1 MASKLGEMLVK
12 AQLITEAQ
20 LEEAIRIQR
29 REGGKLGSIV
39 ARQGFCSDQ
48 DIVSFL
54 GMQYGVP
61 AADLDQWPAIESSV
75 IALVPAELAN
85 KHKVLPLQRSGNVLT
100 LAMSDPTDIF
110 AMDDVRFHTGYN
122 IDPVVSSEMGLT
134 RAIERYYGGSSSLRL
149 REDQPRR
156 TQQANR
162 TTQLPGPEPG
172 SMNFNKAAF
181 DEAAEEAL
189 DLKGLEEELE
199 GTETEYEN
207 FQDDEENI
215 NANALLRGSEEAP
228 VVRLVNMV
236 LIDAIRKGAS
246 DIHIEPYEKHY
257 RIRFRIDGLL
267 QEVMRPNIKLKDPV
281 TSRVKILA
289 KLNIAEKRLPQDGR
303 IKLRVNLGGQAKV
316 IDYRVSVLP
325 TLFGEKIVLRLLDS
339 DQLMLDLTK
348 LGFEAESLGQ
358 WDRQISKPYGMILVT
373 GPTGSGKTN
382 TLYSSI
388 AKLNQVDVNIMTAE
402 DPVEFNFAGIN
413 QVQMKEQIGLNFAA
427 ALRSFLRQDPN
438 IILVGEIRDFET
450 AEIAIKASLTGHLVL
465 STLHTNDAPS
475 TISRLMNMGVE
486 PFLVATSVN
495 IICAQRLVR
504 RICAKCKQPD
514 PHQPPVEALLKVGF
528 TEEEV
533 SRGITVMKGMGC
545 DVCNKRGYK
554 GRVGLYEVLEMSET
568 MRDMI
573 LTGASAIE
581 LREQAVKEGMITL
594 RRSGCRKVLD
604 GVSTIEEIIRETVL

>member
-1 MASKLGEMLVK
+1 MLVK
-12 AQLITEAQ
+12 AQLITDAQ
-20 LEEAIRIQR
+20 LDEVMKIQR

-39 ARQGFCSDQ
+39 VRSGFCSDQ

-61 AADLDQWPAIESSV
+61 AADLEQWPPIDAGV
-75 IALVPAELAN
+75 IALIPKDLAQR
-85 KHKVLPLQRSGNVLT
+85 HKVLPLQRTGNVLT

-122 IDPVVSSEMGLT
+122 VDPVVSSEMGLA
-134 RAIERYYGGSSSLRL
+134 RAVEKYYGGASAVRL
-149 REDQPRR
+149 SDGTVARG
-156 TQQANR
+156 TQGAGGGTGPGGA
-162 TTQLPGPEPG
+162 TTTSPGQ
-172 SMNFNKAAF
+172 NF
-181 DEAAEEAL
+181 DAEEEHFDLADLEQEL
-189 DLKGLEEELE
+189 DADAEYDA
-199 GTETEYEN
+199 TE
-207 FQDDEENI
+207 DDEDSVNVGS
-215 NANALLRGSEEAP
+215 LKRGSEDAP
-228 VVRLVNMV
+228 VVKLVNMV
-236 LIDAIRKGAS
+236 LIDAIKRGAS
-246 DIHIEPYEKHY
+246 DIHIEPYEKTY
-257 RIRFRIDGLL
+257 RIRFRIDGILM
-267 QEVMRPNIKLKDPV
+267 EVMRPNLKLKDPL

-289 KLNIAEKRLPQDGR
+289 KLNIAERRLPQDGR
-303 IKLRVNLGGQAKV
+303 IKLRVNMGGKQKV
-316 IDYRVSVLP
+316 IDYRVSILP

-339 DQLMLDLTK
+339 DKLMLDLTK
-348 LGFEAESLGQ
+348 LGFEQESLDR
-358 WDRQISKPYGMILVT
+358 WDRQISKPYGMVLVT

-388 AKLNQVDVNIMTAE
+388 AKLNTVDTNIMTAE
-402 DPVEFNFAGIN
+402 DPVEFNFPGIN

-475 TISRLMNMGVE
+475 TINRLMNMGVE

-504 RICAKCKQPD
+504 RLCSNCKAVD
-514 PHQPPVEALLKVGF
+514 PHQQPPEALYKVGF
-528 TEEEV
+528 TPEEV
-533 SRGITVMKGMGC
+533 ERGITFYKPVGC
-545 DVCNKRGYK
+545 ETCNKRGYK

-568 MRDMI
+568 LKDMI

-581 LREQAVKEGMITL
+581 LREQGQKEGMITL

-604 GVSTIEEIIRETVL
+604 GVTTIEEIIRETVL